1 MSLLRYVLFV
11 KQLDIITATKDNL
24 VLNDQQRTIID
35 ISNKWTHAVTQQVIL
50 LSLVT
55 AVTPDLHQLRNNT
68 NYFMNN
74 PCSIV
79 KHTGGHCELISFKL
93 TCRNGF
99 TQEWLNGVMYDILH
113 LRVIGWPGKCFNIGR
128 LQERFPNLRN
138 FELINCTKLNSFKGN
153 FEASTRIEIL
163 AVHGLTSL
171 WEIPPEIV
179 KNMKELRIIDL
190 RGNLLRHIKPELLR
204 GNKLQEVYL
213 SDNKWDCSDGGLDWL
228 AMERDNNTL
237 RKRIVDYYDL
247 MCHQKLYMG
256 KPLHKVMDIIWKIRH
271 TCPVPCAC
279 MMTHVVSD
287 AAGTVIPL
295 ITVDCAGRRLDQPP
309 ANLPPSTTTLRLEGN
324 KISTIRSI
332 IQNHEYQKLADLYL
346 DNNSISAVKELEGS
360 EWFMT
365 FRVLSLR
372 GNMLKQIPVYA
383 FDKAFQANNNIM
395 HVFLG
400 RNPWRCDCH
409 FIPRF
414 QSLLL
419 KYKRVI
425 RDLPDIRCSKSN
437 DKTTSL
443 MQISTMPLG
452 RVCNDDV
459 EMPISPINIANLVLL
474 GLIILIMVRFLYDWH
489 NFKTTG
495 KLPWLS
501 SILP

>member
-1 MSLLRYVLFV
+1 MKVIERLL
-11 KQLDIITATKDNL
+11 
-24 VLNDQQRTIID
+24 
-35 ISNKWTHAVTQQVIL
+35 L
-50 LSLVT
+50 LSFVT
-55 AVTPDLHQLRNNT
+55 AVTPGPHYRRRNNSDYLV
-68 NYFMNN
+68 NKL
-74 PCSIV
+74 CSVREHIR
-79 KHTGGHCELISFKL
+79 GHCEPTHFKL
-93 TCRNGF
+93 TCRKGF
-99 TQEWLNGVMYDILH
+99 ADEWLNGIKHEISHLH
-113 LRVIGWPGKCFNIGR
+113 VIEWPGKCLNVGQI
-128 LQERFPNLRN
+128 QEHFPNLKSL
-138 FELINCTKLNSFKGN
+138 EIINSTVLHSFKEN
-153 FEASTRIEIL
+153 FKATSKIENL
-163 AVHGLTSL
+163 TVHGLTSL

-179 KNMKELRIIDL
+179 ENMKELRIIDL
-190 RGNLLRHIKPELLR
+190 RGNMLRHIKAGLLR
-204 GNKLQEVYL
+204 GPKLQRVYL

-237 RKRIVDYYDL
+237 RKRIIDYYDL
-247 MCHQKLYMG
+247 MCHQQLYRG

-271 TCPVPCAC
+271 TCPMPCAC
-279 MMTHVVSD
+279 TMTHVVSD

-295 ITVDCAGRRLDQPP
+295 ITVDCAGRELNLPP
-309 ANLPPSTTTLRLEGN
+309 ANLPPSTTTLRLENN
-324 KISTIRSI
+324 KINTIRSI
-332 IQNHEYQKLADLYL
+332 IQNREYQKLADLYL

-360 EWFMT
+360 EWFTT

-425 RDLPDIRCSKSN
+425 RDLADIRCSKSS

-452 RVCNDDV
+452 HVCSNNDI
-459 EMPISPINIANLVLL
+459 EMPISPINIVNLVLF
-474 GLIILIMVRFLYDWH
+474 GLILLIMGRFFYDWH

>member
-1 MSLLRYVLFV
+1 MKVIERLL
-11 KQLDIITATKDNL
+11 
-24 VLNDQQRTIID
+24 
-35 ISNKWTHAVTQQVIL
+35 L
-50 LSLVT
+50 LSFVT
-55 AVTPDLHQLRNNT
+55 AVTPGPHYRRRNNSDYLV
-68 NYFMNN
+68 NKL
-74 PCSIV
+74 CSVREHIR
-79 KHTGGHCELISFKL
+79 GHCEPTHFKL
-93 TCRNGF
+93 TCRKGF
-99 TQEWLNGVMYDILH
+99 ADEWLNGIKHEISHLH
-113 LRVIGWPGKCFNIGR
+113 VIEWPGKCLNVGQI
-128 LQERFPNLRN
+128 QEHFPNLKSL
-138 FELINCTKLNSFKGN
+138 EIINSTVLHSFKEN
-153 FEASTRIEIL
+153 FKATSKIENL
-163 AVHGLTSL
+163 TVHGLTSL

-179 KNMKELRIIDL
+179 ENMKELRIIDL
-190 RGNLLRHIKPELLR
+190 RGNMLRHIKAGLLR
-204 GNKLQEVYL
+204 GPKLQRVYL

-237 RKRIVDYYDL
+237 RKRIIDYYDL
-247 MCHQKLYMG
+247 MCHQQLYRG
-256 KPLHKVMDIIWKIRH
+256 KPLHKVMDIIWI
-271 TCPVPCAC
+271 
-279 MMTHVVSD
+279 
-287 AAGTVIPL
+287 
-295 ITVDCAGRRLDQPP
+295 
-309 ANLPPSTTTLRLEGN
+309 N
-324 KISTIRSI
+324 TIRSI
-332 IQNHEYQKLADLYL
+332 IQNREYQKLADLYL

-360 EWFMT
+360 EWFTT

-425 RDLPDIRCSKSN
+425 RDLADIRCSKSS

-452 RVCNDDV
+452 HVCSNNDI
-459 EMPISPINIANLVLL
+459 EMPISPINIVNLVLF
-474 GLIILIMVRFLYDWH
+474 GLILLIMGRFFYDWH